1 MKRVSLLISFLVFVL
16 FSGCE
21 KNENEVTFDSSKIVA
36 VGVDTKAATD
46 RSAQSSLADNNIVF
60 TGDDILWFNSKTREI
75 KFKEM
80 SSPIGVL
87 PMYKEIQF
95 KMGDEDLFNAITW
108 VWDANSQIFNDL
120 VLYYDYRTGSYF
132 LHDSY
137 PVHILTD
144 LAKENKEK
152 RSEAWA
158 KFINQLKQERRLKE

>member
-21 KNENEVTFDSSKIVA
+21 KNENEVIFDSSKIVA
-36 VGVDTKAATD
+36 VGVDTKAAT
-46 RSAQSSLADNNIVF
+46 
-60 TGDDILWFNSKTREI
+60 E
-75 KFKEM
+75 
-80 SSPIGVL
+80 PIGVL

-152 RSEAWA
+152 RSETWT
-158 KFINQLKQERRLKE
+158 KFINQLKQEGRLKE